1 MGWSQPWQLR
11 RMQLKAEVPGV
22 MTPDRFAK
30 VLDRTVNEKNL
41 TYLDAIMHVCEST
54 GLEIELVPRLMTPRI
69 KKILTSEANS
79 LNLLKRKPDEPR
91 LPI

>member
-1 MGWSQPWQLR
+1 
-11 RMQLKAEVPGV
+11 LKAEISSV

-30 VLDRTVNEKNL
+30 MLDRTVNEKNL
-41 TYLDAIMHVCEST
+41 TYLDAIIYVCEST
-54 GLEIELVPRLMTPRI
+54 GLEVELVPRLMIPRI